1 MQTSTETPASRGL
14 PGTGVTQER
23 PTPFQA
29 LPEPQDRKGSAE
41 PQGNEALWG
50 IPDFRAFQ
58 ASPPLPTSLGYLVTQ
73 GLPGYLARKVT
84 EAPRGR
90 QGLLLFPEAKE
101 MRGCQASPETQGARA
116 GSGTQ
121 GPRADPACSGS
132 REKKGPEESK
142 DSWETRVP
150 PGVSGTEAPRDPKET
165 EDSQV
170 PPVLWGP
177 QGL

>member
-1 MQTSTETPASRGL
+1 MIKTKGAQRHQPARPAPSGDPASGL
-14 PGTGVTQER
+14 LAVTVSRSSLCPR
-23 PTPFQA
+23 PQ
-29 LPEPQDRKGSAE
+29 
-41 PQGNEALWG
+41 
-50 IPDFRAFQ
+50 
-58 ASPPLPTSLGYLVTQ
+58 
-73 GLPGYLARKVT
+73 VT

-90 QGLLLFPEAKE
+90 RGLLLFPEAKE

-132 REKKGPEESK
+132 REKKVTAGACGEAPLGEAWGWSATAGPPPSHTCAHVLLVLKGPEESK

-170 PPVLWGP
+170 SLRDPLRSC
-177 QGL
+177 QGTW